1 MCATRVFC
9 TFDLACDVYTG
20 SISIKFAY
28 ALYIRMQVIE
38 KTYDA
43 SLHTINSRVWGRVV
57 EVEEVTVEGGGCRP
71 CCGCGLSFR
80 NVVT

>member
-1 MCATRVFC
+1 
-9 TFDLACDVYTG
+9 
-20 SISIKFAY
+20 
-28 ALYIRMQVIE
+28 MQVIE